1 MKIDLYRLFFP
12 IGWLLGF
19 WGALVWILY
28 YFKLIPYPGALHPF
42 IMMGGFILSF
52 VFGFLGTAAPK
63 FTNSFPST
71 KFERIIIYV
80 LVTFLFISQ
89 FWVNELYFRFSSL
102 SIFIFLIYFLTRRFQ
117 KRTANPPTP
126 FIFVGVGVLT
136 GTVGSIFLILYKLN
150 LASYDFYNLG
160 KLFFYQAYILS
171 FVLGIG
177 SRLIPSL
184 LGFSPPANTPQ
195 ASMSLRTYATLAII
209 FLGTYIVEVFVSPRT
224 GIYIRDLIILFI
236 AFSAWKIHKL
246 PKRKAIQAYGLWLSC
261 IFMVLGYLC
270 ASFFPTYYV
279 HFMHLFYI
287 SGLSLMTIMI
297 ASRVTLSHGG
307 HDMAIES
314 KSKAMIAV
322 IFLFI
327 LAALTRMSAGFLPSQ
342 YLSHLFY
349 AATVWIVGMTVW
361 GVIFLPK
368 MFKVK

>member
-1 MKIDLYRLFFP
+1 MRHLLLFF
-12 IGWLLGF
+12 WE
-19 WGALVWILY
+19 
-28 YFKLIPYPGALHPF
+28 LI
-42 IMMGGFILSF
+42 
-52 VFGFLGTAAPK
+52 
-63 FTNSFPST
+63 
-71 KFERIIIYV
+71 
-80 LVTFLFISQ
+80 
-89 FWVNELYFRFSSL
+89 
-102 SIFIFLIYFLTRRFQ
+102 
-117 KRTANPPTP
+117 
-126 FIFVGVGVLT
+126 
-136 GTVGSIFLILYKLN
+136 
-150 LASYDFYNLG
+150 
-160 KLFFYQAYILS
+160 
-171 FVLGIG
+171 
-177 SRLIPSL
+177 
-184 LGFSPPANTPQ
+184 
-195 ASMSLRTYATLAII
+195 
-209 FLGTYIVEVFVSPRT
+209 
-224 GIYIRDLIILFI
+224 
-236 AFSAWKIHKL
+236 FSAWKIHKL